1 MNNRATIKS
10 MRSRQP
16 GGLLLAGLLTLVLLL
31 TYQLWLSYRDQIK
44 AAETTTRNLAEIFET
59 RLETMLRHT
68 DADLKMLQ
76 QEIPLAALSHKAVPF
91 YEKEWNANLDSRLFS
106 DEEIVGY
113 RVHDA
118 NGDTLYTTKN
128 TQAQRV
134 NIADRAYFRELR
146 DNRKVD
152 RVFSE
157 VVFDKSSGEQVLI
170 IARALRTERG
180 GFSGVVLGMLKL
192 SYYQKQ
198 FQSLNLGSACVVA
211 LLRSDNHAWVA
222 SWPASSAV
230 INERLSADHPI
241 PAHLSSGQY
250 RKPLRY
256 AEPPENVSRIM
267 GVEPVPNYPFYFVVG
282 FALGDIL
289 AGWRTQALVV
299 GISMLL
305 PLALIGLLLNR
316 LGRMR
321 VREAGILNNLEQSQ
335 TMFSELA
342 QLVPVGI
349 CHLNLHGRCTFF
361 NDRHVILT
369 GRSREQLMGARWS
382 KFVHRDDRRRILA
395 ARGSSSRPERS
406 FACEYRIVR
415 PDGQQIHVIGEA
427 QTERNTNGEVIGY
440 IVAQTDISL
449 LKATEEKLLLAKQE
463 AEQANRSKTRFLA
476 AASHDLRQP
485 IQAISLFRD
494 ALNRTELSEEQKT
507 ISRFLSMS
515 VNSLGEL
522 LYALLDIS
530 KLDAGLLQPH
540 LKAVAVEDLFATI
553 DAEFSSLARQ
563 NGLRFKFFYPFKEMY
578 FYTDGGLLMSVL
590 RNLIDNAFKYTAKG
604 GVLVGVR
611 KRCGYG
617 LIQVWDTGIGIDP
630 QYKDLVFE
638 ECFQIGNLMRDRTKG
653 LGIGLAIARR
663 MARLLHGDVTFR
675 SRPGRGT
682 VFEVILPLVEENA
695 PHPLPAPVRE
705 SLPADEEN
713 YADLAGRQVVL
724 VDDDPMVA
732 KSIELLFKSMAINV
746 RVFPRGELALESPQ
760 ITEADFYISDFSLPG
775 MSGLQFLDAV
785 QQRCARAINAVVLT
799 GETSPAR
806 IAQAA
811 SSRWRVMFK
820 PAELS
825 KLLAAMKN
833 PQYRPTQSLGSR

>member
-1 MNNRATIKS
+1 MSDRAAIKS
-10 MRSRQP
+10 MRSKQP
-16 GGLLLAGLLTLVLLL
+16 SGLLITGLLMLVLLL
-31 TYQLWLSYRDQIK
+31 TYQLWLSYQDQVK
-44 AAETTTRNLAEIFET
+44 AAEATTRNLAEIFET
-59 RLETMLRHT
+59 RLEATLRHT

-76 QEIPLAALSHKAVPF
+76 QAIPLAALSYKAVPF
-91 YEKEWNANLDSRLFS
+91 YEKELNANLDSRLFN
-106 DEEIVGY
+106 DDEIVGY
-113 RVHDA
+113 RVHDT
-118 NGDTLYTTKN
+118 NGDTLYSTNSK
-128 TQAQRV
+128 QVQRV
-134 NIADRAYFRELR
+134 NIADRPYFRELR
-146 DNRKVD
+146 DNRKAEQ
-152 RVFSE
+152 VFSE
-157 VVFDKSSGEQVLI
+157 VMVDKSSGEQVLI

-180 GFSGVVLGMLKL
+180 RFSGVVLGMLRL
-192 SYYQKQ
+192 GYYQKQ
-198 FQSLNLGSACVVA
+198 FQSLNLGSAGVIA
-211 LLRSDNHAWVA
+211 LLRSDNHALVA
-222 SWPASSAV
+222 SWPASSGV
-230 INERLSADHPI
+230 VNEHLSEDHPI
-241 PAHLSSGQY
+241 PTHLLSGQG
-250 RKPLRY
+250 RMPLHY
-256 AEPPENVSRIM
+256 SAPPENVSRIM
-267 GVEPVPNYPFYFVVG
+267 GVEPVPNYPFYFAVG
-282 FALGDIL
+282 FALGDVL

-299 GISMLL
+299 GVSMMLL
-305 PLALIGLLLNR
+305 LALVGLLLNR

-321 VREAGILNNLEQSQ
+321 VREAGILTNLEQSRM
-335 TMFSELA
+335 MFSELA

-349 CHLNLHGRCTFF
+349 CHLDRRGRCTFF
-361 NDRHVILT
+361 NDRHVTLT
-369 GRSREQLMGARWS
+369 GRNREQLMGSRWWE
-382 KFVHRDDRRRILA
+382 FVHPDDRRRILA
-395 ARGSSSRPERS
+395 ARGSRSTPERS
-406 FACEYRIVR
+406 FVCEYRIVR
-415 PDGQQIHVIGEA
+415 PDGLQLHVIGEV
-427 QTERNTNGEVIGY
+427 QTERDSDGKVIGY

-449 LKATEEKLLLAKQE
+449 LKATEEKLLVAKQE
-463 AEQANRSKTRFLA
+463 AERANRSKTRFLA

-494 ALNRTELSEEQKT
+494 ALNRTDLSEEQKT
-507 ISRFLSMS
+507 ILRFLSMS

-530 KLDAGLLQPH
+530 KLDAGLLQPDM
-540 LKAVAVEDLFATI
+540 KAVAVEDLFATI

-563 NGLRFKFFYPFKEMY
+563 NGLRFKFFYPLKEMY

-617 LIQVWDTGIGIDP
+617 LIQVWDTGVGIDP
-630 QYKDLVFE
+630 QYKELVFE
-638 ECFQIGNLMRDRTKG
+638 ECFQVGNVMRDRTKG

-663 MARLLHGDVTFR
+663 MARLLQGDVTFR

-682 VFEVILPLVEENA
+682 VFEIILPLVDENA
-695 PHPLPAPVRE
+695 AQSMSAAMRE
-705 SLPADEEN
+705 SLPADDEN

-732 KSIELLFKSMAINV
+732 KSIELLFRSMAINV
-746 RVFPRGELALESPQ
+746 RVFPRGELALESPA

-785 QQRCARAINAVVLT
+785 QQRCERAINAVVLT

-833 PQYRPTQSLGSR
+833 PLYRPAQGVGSP